1 MRVLICGDRNW
12 NDIDRVRE
20 VVKEMHGKSFIDV
33 VIEGEAPGA
42 DTHGAIIANELG
54 IPVEKYP
61 ADWKKYGR
69 AAGPIRN
76 KKMLDDGKSDIV
88 LAFHNHLLHSKG
100 TKNMC
105 TIAKKAGV
113 RVLVAHSQGQTEIY

>member
-33 VIEGEAPGA
+33 VIEGEAKGA
-42 DTHGAIIANELG
+42 DILARVAAEG
-54 IPVEKYP
+54 IGIKVEKYP
-61 ADWKKYGR
+61 ADWQKYGR

-76 KKMLDDGKSDIV
+76 SQMLKEGNPDVVVG
-88 LAFHNHLLHSKG
+88 FHWKVEESK
-100 TKNMC
+100 C
-105 TIAKKAGV
+105 TRDMLTRAKKAGKPTFIFDGK
-113 RVLVAHSQGQTEIY
+113 LKEF